1 VVSKEAQ
8 LGSKTFYDEASSVK
22 WMVYGSNQVRSHIAR
37 RMVRYHADKVQWISY
52 DDEQS
57 FTAKK
62 KYLTS
67 RCLKGLMIWSI
78 DLDTQDHQAMT
89 GLFGEEAME
98 GALRDTGL
106 DPDEAEQLSFD
117 LSAWTGERC
126 YTTPT
131 CTDGSRSQRGPDQV
145 CKSGYTAVEMAHS
158 PVQKNGVFGMH
169 GECALNWFRY
179 ICCPTKAMPQNCEW
193 VGAPERS
200 VFGCDRGCGASQF
213 ELNYDTYIDARGRRS
228 CYSGARSVSILL
240 CWIQFNTGDADNSHH
255 SSAVTARRS

>member
-57 FTAKK
+57 FAAKK

-145 CKSGYTAVEMAHS
+145 CKSSYTAVEMAHS

-200 VFGCDRGCGASQF
+200 VSGCDRGCGASQF